1 MMIDKRLIKIVEK
14 SKKYVTLNVL
24 SQWIS
29 LVANIVM
36 MFAITK
42 VLGKLYDKTL
52 DKKDIIYLS
61 VVVLF

>member
-42 VLGKLYDKTL
+42 DL
-52 DKKDIIYLS
+52 
-61 VVVLF
+61 